1 VGAGRIPGLNPCPPG
16 EHDDG
21 ISCWRTT
28 GQVCGDDCSK
38 GWDGCRRRGLLGECY
53 GGCRESCSP
62 VRVISR
68 TAFDRGQYTAPHEDK
83 IDGLNYNK
91 CPEGMTHQPGMPYLC
106 TASFTKQSR
115 VMAPR
120 SMKCERKAKAGIAAG
135 AVEWD
140 EETNIAGL
148 CYGDIPKGYS
158 RKVVGTL
165 DQDCPPGSTDF
176 GVGCTRQAYNR
187 GAGLIPLGI
196 RFKDRLP

>member
-1 VGAGRIPGLNPCPPG
+1 M
-16 EHDDG
+16 
-21 ISCWRTT
+21 
-28 GQVCGDDCSK
+28 
-38 GWDGCRRRGLLGECY
+38 
-53 GGCRESCSP
+53 
-62 VRVISR
+62 RVISR

-120 SMKCERKAKAGIAAG
+120 QLRCERKAKAGIAAG

-165 DQDCPPGSTDF
+165 DQDCPPGST
-176 GVGCTRQAYNR
+176 GTGGGGG
-187 GAGLIPLGI
+187 GAGASGGGDEAEVAQATTAGP
-196 RFKDRLP
+196 

>member
-1 VGAGRIPGLNPCPPG
+1 
-16 EHDDG
+16 
-21 ISCWRTT
+21 
-28 GQVCGDDCSK
+28 
-38 GWDGCRRRGLLGECY
+38 
-53 GGCRESCSP
+53 
-62 VRVISR
+62 
-68 TAFDRGQYTAPHEDK
+68 
-83 IDGLNYNK
+83 
-91 CPEGMTHQPGMPYLC
+91 
-106 TASFTKQSR
+106 
-115 VMAPR
+115 MAPR

-135 AVEWD
+135 AVEWE

-158 RKVVGTL
+158 RKVIGTL